1 MGDGRAKGW
10 TAIGDGGQAA
20 ISFMAGIDGR
30 FWFLA
35 RLYSIYPL
43 EKMFQ

>member
-1 MGDGRAKGW
+1 MGAGTAKGW
-10 TAIGDGGQAA
+10 AAVGDGGQAA
-20 ISFMAGIDGR
+20 ISFMAAVDGR

-35 RLYSIYPL
+35 RLNSIYPL

>member
-1 MGDGRAKGW
+1 MGDGGAKGW
-10 TAIGDGGQAA
+10 SAIGDGAQAA
-20 ISFMAGIDGR
+20 ISLMAGVDGR

-35 RLYSIYPL
+35 RINSIYPL